1 MADQG
6 SGSVAPEGGM
16 SDERIPFMQ
25 QVLDSPFL
33 LLFIGITVPTVF
45 YLIWGVMEV
54 VSIPIAQ

>member
-6 SGSVAPEGGM
+6 SGTVAPDGGM
-16 SDERIPFMQ
+16 ADERIPFMQ

-45 YLIWGVMEV
+45 Y
-54 VSIPIAQ
+54 PTFPR